1 MFTHFDILHKRDR
14 RTNRQMDRHHTNG
27 TGHVMHS
34 VLWQKFKLLIFSP
47 KQQESH
53 EILQSNTQIA
63 IVIQNSI
70 YVYISRNS
78 QAIPA

>member
-1 MFTHFDILHKRDR
+1 
-14 RTNRQMDRHHTNG
+14 
-27 TGHVMHS
+27 MHS